1 MSSRFLTGIAG
12 LVLSSILS
20 TAPASAATVFTAN
33 LTGSQEVPPNASSA
47 TGFGTFILNDAM
59 TALTYNITVSG
70 IDFTGTQTANPN
82 DNLSAAHIHA
92 PGAPGVIAG
101 VVFGF
106 FGAPFN
112 ETNPNDRVLTPFAS
126 GVGGTVSGVWN
137 AGEGNGTTLTAQL
150 ANLLAGNAYVN
161 FHTLPNFPGGEIRGQ
176 LSETP
181 LPAALS
187 LFATGL
193 GALGLLGWRR
203 KKKTA
208 AVAND
213 QNKVEERRYSRGRC
227 PEVHTMLGERE

>member
-1 MSSRFLTGIAG
+1 MGCLDSSEDLNMSSRFLTCIAG
-12 LVLSSILS
+12 LVLSAILS
-20 TAPASAATVFTAN
+20 TSPASATTVFTAS
-33 LTGSQEVPPNASSA
+33 LTGSQEVPSNGSSA

-59 TALTYNITVSG
+59 TALTYNITVIG
-70 IDFTGTQTANPN
+70 IDFTGTQTADPN
-82 DNLSAAHIHA
+82 DNLFAAHIHA
-92 PGAPGVIAG
+92 PAAPGFNAV

-112 ETNPNDRVLTPFAS
+112 DTSPNDRVLTPFAS
-126 GVGGTVSGVWN
+126 GVGGTVSGIWN

-181 LPAALS
+181 LPAALP

-193 GALGLLGWRR
+193 GVLGLIGWRR
-203 KKKTA
+203 KRKNA
-208 AVAND
+208 ASIAA
-213 QNKVEERRYSRGRC
+213 
-227 PEVHTMLGERE
+227 